1 MDVNVYC
8 LVNNILLFSFLFFCV
23 QQKKET
29 SVFTVF
35 NVNRFY
41 ILALDVSIFNFVLVQ
56 VCLSHVTFFL
66 HFIQI
71 YNTYLSFQTWP
82 FQCPVCVVSY
92 SIFIITIMNRGS
104 CEAKMGP

>member
-56 VCLSHVTFFL
+56 VCLSHVTFFCIL
-66 HFIQI
+66 YKYII
-71 YNTYLSFQTWP
+71 RTYLFKHGHFS
-82 FQCPVCVVSY
+82 VLCVS
-92 SIFIITIMNRGS
+92 
-104 CEAKMGP
+104 